1 MKLIEI
7 IKTAY
12 NGMPMTLNAIYTLTP
27 DILEKYTNELIY
39 CDEFKNCQLI
49 ITKSPVVKVGINSF
63 EVRTYRT
70 FDRPNLITDTT
81 PDPFALELNT
91 GNGIF
96 YLYQVNTTDFK
107 SFDIRGYF
115 YNLKNIMNISVR
127 EGEQQVNMDY
137 SDENITQ
144 ARKELANKLAD
155 ETNFDE
161 VMKARTTTNT
171 ITPSFIP
178 DYVLDAIKNINT
190 EKIAND
196 FSSRGTVDSM
206 INRIKQEPAAGK
218 AYNSIEEV
226 SNAQN
231 KMIEDFN
238 KLQEKD
244 SYTDLVKEINTIE
257 KTLNDC
263 DGLDDDQII
272 ALKDKIKNFESKL
285 KDKVKPKTITIS
297 SSVHNK
303 IKKYCNDFNL
313 KIGDWVEDTLL
324 KALDCTDNQIKQKYS
339 TYEEYLDASK
349 EDLMK
354 KWKEY
359 QKINKLIKSDNL
371 ILKQQFKFKGF
382 SFIDHKPMYDYLGND
397 LQLQKDLETIQCKVY
412 LTTNKEE
419 LSNPI
424 YIEKFAE
431 LPVEGFDVN
440 IPGNEKFEEDNAEL
454 FDKLKSMFNIR

>member
-1 MKLIEI
+1 MKLIDI

-27 DILEKYTNELIY
+27 DILEKFQFELSQ

-49 ITKSPVVKVGINSF
+49 ITKLPRVQVGINKYD
-63 EVRTYRT
+63 V
-70 FDRPNLITDTT
+70 TT
-81 PDPFALELNT
+81 RRINHRGEQNFIL

-96 YLYQVNTTDFK
+96 YLYQINTADFIN
-107 SFDIRGYF
+107 FDIRGYF
-115 YNLKNIMNISVR
+115 YDLKNIMNVTVR
-127 EGEQQVNMDY
+127 EGEQEINMTFDGEKV
-137 SDENITQ
+137 SEEQTN
-144 ARKELANKLAD
+144 LANKVVD

-161 VMKARTTTNT
+161 VMKARTKSTFHG
-171 ITPSFIP
+171 SSSIP
-178 DYVLDAIKNINT
+178 DYVIDALKNINT
-190 EKIAND
+190 DKIEND
-196 FSSRGTVDSM
+196 FSHSKKLPIDSM
-206 INRIKQEPAAGK
+206 INKIKQEPSAGR
-218 AYNSIEEV
+218 AFNSIMEV
-226 SNAQN
+226 SEAQS
-231 KMIEDFN
+231 KMFEDFN

-339 TYEEYLDASK
+339 TYEEYVDASK
-349 EDLMK
+349 KDLIK

-371 ILKQQFKFKGF
+371 ILKEKFKFKGF
-382 SFIDHKPMYDYLGND
+382 SFIDHKPMYDYLGTD
-397 LQLQKDLETIQCKVY
+397 AQLQKELETIKCKIY
-412 LTTNKEE
+412 LTTNTQE

-424 YIEKFAE
+424 YIDKFAE
-431 LPVEGFDVN
+431 MPVEGFDIN
-440 IPGNEKFEEDNAEL
+440 IPGEENSNFLDGGLFGEENPEL
-454 FDKLKSMFNIR
+454 FVKLKNMFRIK